1 VVEKFTDFV
10 DVCKRVND
18 SSYGLQAGVFTKDIN
33 RAFYAYNTLDVGGVV
48 INDIPSARVD
58 AMPVRLQFISM
69 LIVGM

>member
-1 VVEKFTDFV
+1 MVEKFTDFV